1 MVVIPKSREVLFLRF
16 FSQANR
22 TPEIQVIV
30 RFLEELAPGG
40 EKRRVRRYHDAVHP
54 GREKKQ
60 KCETNVSR
68 EKGLKDPERVRFKYV
83 SENGE
88 GRNKASCDVGI
99 SICVNVKKNVY
110 LLQGKV
116 SGQAPAGLY
125 MMCFVEVRLGSV
137 SHAPILDA
145 IQPLTSKGAWQT
157 PNSTTP
163 SLGGTK
169 PSGCS
174 HNI

>member
-1 MVVIPKSREVLFLRF
+1 MLFLVVVIGKSREVLLLRF
-16 FSQANR
+16 FGQANR

-40 EKRRVRRYHDAVHP
+40 EKRRIRRYHDAVHP

-68 EKGLKDPERVRFKYV
+68 EKGLKNPERVRFKCV

-99 SICVNVKKNVY
+99 STLVKTLKRHYIYCRERLVAKRQ
-110 LLQGKV
+110 QG
-116 SGQAPAGLY
+116 
-125 MMCFVEVRLGSV
+125 C
-137 SHAPILDA
+137 
-145 IQPLTSKGAWQT
+145 T
-157 PNSTTP
+157 
-163 SLGGTK
+163 
-169 PSGCS
+169 
-174 HNI
+174 